1 MDIKVLPFLARSEC
15 VTLEALLGFL
25 LLDHSL
31 GDRFVHVLL
40 QILFGQ
46 ADYDGRLGDDLT
58 DLIRPSGHVVTGWH
72 RIDSDADNEHVSMRV
87 LHLSVLAQVLI
98 AARIMDLDV
107 DLLFLD
113 VLDASIDVEHGGLV
127 LLREV
132 VLQIVAN
139 QAGLTNGRIANQYD
153 FDGFGPVCR
162 DLSTILSYPRDVLTW
177 LSTGFI
183 WLGLFIVVEVLAVTT
198 CII

>member
-1 MDIKVLPFLARSEC
+1 MLV
-15 VTLEALLGFL
+15 
-25 LLDHSL
+25 
-31 GDRFVHVLL
+31 
-40 QILFGQ
+40 
-46 ADYDGRLGDDLT
+46 
-58 DLIRPSGHVVTGWH
+58 
-72 RIDSDADNEHVSMRV
+72 
-87 LHLSVLAQVLI
+87 

-139 QAGLTNGRIANQYD
+139 QAGLSNGRIANQND
-153 FDGFGPVCR
+153 FDGFGPVYR
-162 DLSTILSYPRDVLTW
+162 DLSAIISYPRDVITW
-177 LSTGFI
+177 LSTCFF
-183 WLGLFIVVEVLAVTT
+183 WLGLSIVVMYVLSVST

>member
-1 MDIKVLPFLARSEC
+1 MLV
-15 VTLEALLGFL
+15 
-25 LLDHSL
+25 
-31 GDRFVHVLL
+31 
-40 QILFGQ
+40 
-46 ADYDGRLGDDLT
+46 
-58 DLIRPSGHVVTGWH
+58 
-72 RIDSDADNEHVSMRV
+72 
-87 LHLSVLAQVLI
+87 
-98 AARIMDLDV
+98 AASIMDLNV

-113 VLDASIDVEHGGLV
+113 VLDASVDVEHGGLV

-139 QAGLTNGRIANQYD
+139 QASLTNGRIANQYD

-162 DLSTILSYPRDVLTW
+162 DLSAILSYPTNVFTW

-183 WLGLFIVVEVLAVTT
+183 WLALFIVVEVLAVTT